1 MTEETQDEPCPPLL
15 LTSFVQRWKQ
25 MDMEIGYRDNLILNR
40 SVCLFKAFDHVAV
53 RKYTCIKIIKD
64 ISINKISHVHIL
76 IKILCAF

>member
-40 SVCLFKAFDHVAV
+40 SVCLFKAFDHVANP
-53 RKYTCIKIIKD
+53 KIYMYKNIYP
-64 ISINKISHVHIL
+64 
-76 IKILCAF
+76 